1 MSSFYGQYINYEKVK
16 AGLEDF
22 DSLTVEKLDEILQWF
37 LSDFKENK
45 LQDNGWPITVNNVH
59 PGVVKTEMTCY
70 TGNLTAEEG
79 ARFAVMLALSPEDTR
94 SGLFF
99 NEMNVSSF

>member
-1 MSSFYGQYINYEKVK
+1 MGGRLLYLPVSAYKVSK
-16 AGLEDF
+16 A
-22 DSLTVEKLDEILQWF
+22 
-37 LSDFKENK
+37 
-45 LQDNGWPITVNNVH
+45 TVNAYTRIIARKHTSFQVNSVH

-79 ARFAVMLALSPEDTR
+79 ARFPVMLALSPEDTR